1 MPRTWPLTFAL
12 VGILTGI
19 SGCGSRYAGS
29 SLSSS
34 ETLNWA
40 IPFEFTS
47 LDPAQATDGRSFD
60 VLRQVYEG
68 LVGFDRMGNAT
79 PGLASKWEVSS
90 DKTQYLFHLS
100 PGIKFSNG
108 RPFEAADVVA
118 TFDRACRPTTR
129 SPLAGDYLG
138 DIAGVKEVVSGKSR
152 HIVGIEAVDAHTVRV
167 KLQGPRPSFL
177 SKLAFPVC
185 AILPRDTGEI
195 ISPAQM
201 IGTGPFVPAMRS
213 GTEMLLRRNDAYWRG
228 RPSLAALH
236 IRFVADP
243 GTRINLFRSGAI
255 DLTSVTPPDVPGI
268 QKDAGLKAS
277 LVTTSRAD
285 VAYLQFN
292 PTNFP
297 VLGDKRVRQ
306 ALALC
311 IDRDRL
317 AKVILGGLPKPAAS
331 LIPPGV
337 PGHTDIA
344 LPRPDFVHARQLLAD
359 AGFPD
364 GRGFP
369 PISIVYQDA
378 QRENA
383 GAEAIVT
390 AWRRELHI
398 EANTQPMP
406 ASALIAANQA
416 HRLPCFYTAW
426 VGDYPDPDDFPSML
440 LRSTSASNGS
450 SYRNNSVDAKLDAA
464 NLAVDT
470 KTRTRFYGEA
480 EAIALVDDPLVPL
493 LYLSDAE
500 LVSSRLQALQFTA
513 FGHGSFYQ
521 VSKK

>member
-1 MPRTWPLTFAL
+1 
-12 VGILTGI
+12 
-19 SGCGSRYAGS
+19 
-29 SLSSS
+29 LSSS

-68 LVGFDRMGNAT
+68 LVGFDERGNAV
-79 PGLASKWEVSS
+79 PGLAAKWEVSP
-90 DKTQYLFHLS
+90 DKTEYLFHLS
-100 PGIKFSNG
+100 PGIRFSNG
-108 RPFEAADVVA
+108 RPFEAEDVVA
-118 TFDRACRPTTR
+118 TFDRACRPATR

-138 DIAGVKEVVSGKSR
+138 DIAGVKDVVAGKSA
-152 HIVGIEAVDAHTVRV
+152 HILGVEAVDSLTVRI
-167 KLQGPRPSFL
+167 KLRAPRPSFL

-185 AILPRDTGEI
+185 AILPRNTGEI
-195 ISPAQM
+195 LSPAQM
-201 IGTGPFVPAMRS
+201 IGTGPFVPALRS
-213 GTEMLLRRNDAYWRG
+213 STEMTLKRNDAYWRG
-228 RPSLAALH
+228 KPNLVALH
-236 IRFVADP
+236 IRFVTDP
-243 GTRINLFRSGAI
+243 GTRINLFRSGEV

-268 QKDAGLKAS
+268 QKDSALKTS
-277 LVTTSRAD
+277 LKTTSRAD

-292 PTNFP
+292 PNNFP
-297 VLGDKRVRQ
+297 ALADRRVRQ
-306 ALALC
+306 ALRLC

-317 AKVILGGLPKPAAS
+317 AKVILGGLPKPAVS

-337 PGHTDIA
+337 PGHLDNLA
-344 LPRPDFVHARQLLAD
+344 PPPDFVQARQLLAA
-359 AGFPD
+359 AGFPN
-364 GRGFP
+364 GKGFP

-378 QRENA
+378 QRENP

-450 SYRNNSVDAKLDAA
+450 SYRNKEVDGKLDAA
-464 NLAVDT
+464 DKATDVDE
-470 KTRTRFYGEA
+470 RTRLYAEA
-480 EAIALVDDPLVPL
+480 EAIASADDPIVPL

-500 LVSSRLQALQFTA
+500 LVSPRLRGLNFTA
-513 FGHGSFYQ
+513 FGHGSFYV
-521 VSKK
+521 VSKR